1 MDEHGKAHQV
11 KCKVCT
17 KIKGKEKL
25 MAHKLDNLW
34 KHGGRRKKIM
44 VIPKVYNVGEYYMN
58 KDFIHAK
65 NERLYAT
72 TKKDTIIDQICQV
85 TI

>member
-25 MAHKLDNLW
+25 MALKLDNLW

-44 VIPKVYNVGEYYMN
+44 AITKVYNVGEYCMN
-58 KDFIHAK
+58 KDIIHAK
-65 NERLYAT
+65 NERCMPQLKRIQLLIKSA
-72 TKKDTIIDQICQV
+72 KLLF
-85 TI
+85 